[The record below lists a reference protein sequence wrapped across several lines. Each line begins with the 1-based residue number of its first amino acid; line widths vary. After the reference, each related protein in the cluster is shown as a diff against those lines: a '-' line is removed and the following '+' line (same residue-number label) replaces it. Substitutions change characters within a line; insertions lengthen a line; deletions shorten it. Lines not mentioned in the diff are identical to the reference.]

1 MAKKPAKAS
10 SRKKPASSAS
20 QKRKKRVTGR
30 EKRQAQKS
38 NPEGTLMGSGP
49 WWQRPETMLMAL
61 AVFVSLVVYI
71 MPLVDN
77 YGFVNWDD
85 PLYVTENPRVQNPS
99 NENFVRYW
107 TEADAFNYHPLTMTS
122 LGITYRIFG
131 EDPFPYHL
139 TNIILHLINVVLVFM
154 FVMMFSKGNKWMA
167 FFVAFVFGTH
177 PMHVESVAWVAER
190 KDVLFTLFF
199 VWSMILY
206 LKYLATEN
214 RKLLIYVGITFIL
227 SLLSKPTAVV
237 LPAVLVLIDYYYKRP
252 LLSGKIILEK
262 VPFFVLSLIFGYIT
276 VVIQS
281 EGAVG
286 DFEYYTF
293 WEHIMFASY
302 GFVMYIVKLFVPV
315 GLVAFYPYP
324 DTEAMPAI
332 FLAAPFITLLM
343 IAGTILSMRKTRII
357 AFGMGFYAV
366 TISLTL
372 QFFTVGSAVMADR
385 YTYVPYIGLLIMLGF
400 GLDYLIQNRPSLK
413 NAAYGAVGVVML
425 LWAFSAFQRTQV
437 WENDL
442 TLWEDVIEKYPDQ
455 IAGAHMSRGK
465 YYKDQ
470 GQLNLAFADFNK
482 SIELDDTNDQ
492 VLNNRGNIYFS
503 RNQDELALP
512 DYNKAI
518 EIDPNIARY
527 YDNRGAL
534 YARQGNFELAIPD
547 IKKAIE
553 LDPEFSNAYKNLAV
567 CYSSLGNAA
576 EAANYFGQFLKI
588 FPKEHGIMNA
598 RAIEYQRMGK
608 HREAIQDLTTALVLA
623 SNVGVYYGNR
633 ALSHAKVGNKA
644 QGLADINK
652 AVELGVNRNQAV
664 ENILQELNALP

>member
-1 MAKKPAKAS
+1 MAKKAAKAS
-10 SRKKPASSAS
+10 SRKKAASH
-20 QKRKKRVTGR
+20 KRKKRLTGR
-30 EKRQAQKS
+30 EKRQAQKL
-38 NPEGTLMGSGP
+38 NPEGNLLGEGP
-49 WWQRPETMLMAL
+49 WWKRPETLLMAV
-61 AVFVSLVVYI
+61 AVFITFLVYI
-71 MPLVDN
+71 PPLD

-122 LGITYRIFG
+122 LGITYRLFG
-131 EDPFPYHL
+131 EDPFPYHF
-139 TNIILHLINVVLVFM
+139 TNVILHLVNVVLVFM

-199 VWSMILY
+199 VWGMILY
-206 LKYLATEN
+206 LKFLNTDK
-214 RKLLIYVGITFIL
+214 RKYLIYVGITFIL

-237 LPAVLVLIDYYYKRP
+237 FPVILVLLDYYYKRP
-252 LLSGKIILEK
+252 LLSGKVILEK

-302 GFVMYIVKLFVPV
+302 GFMMYIVKLFVPV
-315 GLVAFYPYP
+315 ELVAFYPYP
-324 DTEAMPAI
+324 DTDAMPATFI
-332 FLAAPFITLLM
+332 VAPFITLLL

-400 GLDYLIQNRPSLK
+400 GLDYLINQKPGLK
-413 NAAYGAVGVVML
+413 NVIYGAVGVVML
-425 LWAFSAFQRTQV
+425 IWAFAGFQRTQV

-442 TLWEDVIEKYPDQ
+442 TLWDDVIEKYPNQ
-455 IAGAHMSRGK
+455 IAGAYMSRGK
-465 YYKDQ
+465 YYKDN
-470 GQLNLAFADFNK
+470 GMIDLAFDDFNK

-492 VLNNRGNIYFS
+492 VLNNRGNIYFT

-512 DYNKAI
+512 DYNRAI
-518 EIDPNIARY
+518 ELDPSVARY

-534 YARQGNFELAIPD
+534 YARQGKFELAIRD
-547 IKKAIE
+547 MKKAIE
-553 LDPEFSNAYKNLAV
+553 LDPEFSNAYKNLGV
-567 CYSSLGNAA
+567 CYSSIGNPQ
-576 EAANYFGQFLKI
+576 EAAKAFGEYLKI

-598 RAIEYQRMGK
+598 RALEYQKYGN
-608 HREAIQDLTTALVLA
+608 HQAAVQDLTTAIILA
-623 SNVGVYYGNR
+623 PNINVYYGNR
-633 ALSHAKVGNKA
+633 AFSHAKLGNKA

-652 AVELGVNRNQAV
+652 AIELGVNRNQAV

>member
-1 MAKKPAKAS
+1 M
-10 SRKKPASSAS
+10 
-20 QKRKKRVTGR
+20 TGA
-30 EKRQAQKS
+30 EKRQAQKTNS
-38 NPEGTLMGSGP
+38 EGMLMGTGP
-49 WWQRPETMLMAL
+49 WWQRPETLLMGI
-61 AVFVSLVVYI
+61 AVLISLLVYI
-71 MPLVDN
+71 PPLD

-122 LGITYRIFG
+122 LGITYRLFG

-199 VWSMILY
+199 VWSMISY
-206 LKYLATEN
+206 LKYLNHKHTKYLVYAA
-214 RKLLIYVGITFIL
+214 IAFIL
-227 SLLSKPTAVV
+227 SLLSKPTAVT
-237 LPAVLVLIDYYYKRP
+237 LPVVLVLIDYYYKRP
-252 LLSGKIILEK
+252 LLSKTVILEK
-262 VPFFVLSLIFGYIT
+262 VPFFLLSLIFGYIT

-286 DFEYYTF
+286 DFAYYTF

-302 GFVMYIVKLFVPV
+302 GFMMYIVKLFVPV
-315 GLVAFYPYP
+315 ELVAFYPYP
-324 DTEAMPAI
+324 KPEDIPATFI
-332 FLAAPFITLLM
+332 IAPFVTLLL

-366 TISLTL
+366 TIALTL

-385 YTYVPYIGLLIMLGF
+385 YTYVPYIGLLIMIGF
-400 GLDYLIQNRPSLK
+400 GLDYLVKQKPELK
-413 NAAYGAVGVVML
+413 TALYGAVGVVML
-425 LWAFSAFQRTQV
+425 IWAFSAFQRTKV

-442 TLWEDVIEKYPDQ
+442 TLWDDVIEKYPNQ

-465 YYKDQ
+465 YYKDN
-470 GQLNLAFADFNK
+470 GQIDLAFEDFNK

-492 VLNNRGNIYFS
+492 VFNNRGNIYFS
-503 RNQDELALP
+503 RNQDDKALP
-512 DYNKAI
+512 DYNRAI
-518 EIDPNIARY
+518 ELDPNVARY

-534 YARQGNFELAIPD
+534 YARQGNFEAAIPD

-567 CYSSLGNAA
+567 CYSSLGNAP
-576 EAANYFGQFLKI
+576 EAAKYFGEFLKI

-598 RAIEYQRMGK
+598 RALEYQRMGK
-608 HREAIQDLTTALVLA
+608 HQEAIQDLTTAIILA
-623 SNVGVYYGNR
+623 PQVNVYYGNR
-633 ALSHAKVGNKA
+633 ALSHAKVGNKQ

-652 AVELGVNRNQAV
+652 AIELGVNMNQAV